1 MRSSISPNSAKRL
14 SGWILSGWIKPSEGQ
29 RRKLWLLLSCALFV
43 LLLPAIG
50 FGQESPRNVLIF
62 SADDTTLPANVFINQ
77 GIRSTLKE
85 HWKAPIQIYDEG
97 QDSFRIPND
106 KYEAE
111 LVKLLQK
118 KYEGIHLDVIFAA
131 GPPVVRF
138 LSKYKGQLFPD
149 SPVIFLVTDLGRIA
163 DLDLGPN
170 FTGVS
175 TKVEPATTLE
185 LALAFHPQTQRV
197 VLVAGNASIDKGLL
211 ALAQNE
217 FCPYESKLAFTYLTD
232 LTPEQIRQRLA
243 ILPEKTIV
251 IFLAYNNDTTGK
263 AYSGREVLS
272 LLASTSNAPVY
283 GVSQTLLGYG
293 IVGGSLLSYEALGL
307 AGGQMGLRILAG
319 ESPQNIAPQTLP
331 SFPMF
336 DWRQLRR
343 WNIDQAKLP
352 AGSIVTYQEFSAWK
366 LYKWRIIGA
375 ISLIVLQALLIAWLL
390 VLRARRRAAEL
401 ASRRFASQ
409 AALEHKRLDEVV
421 SNVPGVVWESRLEP
435 GSTIRRAEFV
445 SPYVERLLGYS
456 VEEWLS
462 TPEFVWS
469 ITHEDDRE
477 RVAVE
482 SEALIASGKEG
493 VLQCRWVAK
502 SGDVLWVEAHLAA
515 VCDEDGKTIG
525 LRGVTMNIT
534 DRKQAEAALTENRAQ
549 LAGIIDT
556 AIDAIISIDERQRV
570 VLFNPAA
577 EQMFGCSADFAI
589 GQPLNHFVPT
599 PFRNAEETHHSASN
613 ATHRSG
619 FSIDSPGALYGR
631 RADGQDFPVEA
642 SISQVEVRGK
652 NYYTIILR
660 DVTERVRAET
670 ALRERKEEL
679 SEAQRVAKV
688 GSWEWDP
695 TTDTVTWSEEMFRIM
710 GHSASLPP
718 TNYENHPGLYTPES
732 WAALQT
738 AVDKALQHGTPYE
751 LELQLVRTDGSLL
764 WTSARGE
771 VLKDESGRVLK
782 LRGTLQDIAERKQ
795 AEEDLQR
802 AVAEVSELKNQL
814 QEENIYLQEEIKL
827 AHNFT
832 EIVGRS
838 DATKYVLFK
847 IEQVAPTDTTV
858 LITGETGTGK
868 ELVAHAIHSAST
880 RRDRPLVKLNCA
892 ALSPT
897 LIESELFGHE
907 KGAFTGATARKIG
920 RFELANAATI
930 FLDEIGELPLEL
942 QVKLLRVIQE
952 GEFERLGSSKT
963 IKADVRIIAATNRNL
978 KAAVEQGAFRED
990 LWYRLNVFP
999 ITVPP
1004 LRDRRED
1011 IPGLVEHF
1019 VRRFSLK
1026 VGKRILSIP
1035 PASLRILQ
1043 NYSWPGNVR
1052 ELANV
1057 LERAVI
1063 NTNGAVLRIVDHFEP
1078 SQIAQVEGQ
1087 PQTDKTLEEMEK
1099 EYITRV
1105 LETTGWRIEGRRGAA
1120 RILGLNPSTLRT
1132 RMAKLGIQKTD
1143 QGSTLASAAR

>member
-1 MRSSISPNSAKRL
+1 MRSRISPKSAKR
-14 SGWILSGWIKPSEGQ
+14 LSGWIKPSEG
-29 RRKLWLLLSCALFV
+29 RRKTLLVLSGALLV

-62 SADDTTLPANVFINQ
+62 SADDTSLPANIFINQ

-85 HWKAPIQIYDEG
+85 HWKTPIQIYDEG

-118 KYEGIHLDVIFAA
+118 KYEGIHLDAIFAV

-138 LSKYKGQLFPD
+138 LAKYKSELFPD
-149 SPVIFLVTDLGRIA
+149 SPKIFLVTDLSRIA

-175 TKVEPATTLE
+175 TRVEPVPTLE

-211 ALAQNE
+211 VQMQNE
-217 FCPYESKLAFTYLTD
+217 LRPYESKLAFTYLTD

-243 ILPEKTIV
+243 ALPDKTIV
-251 IFLAYNNDTTGK
+251 FFLAYNKDT
-263 AYSGREVLS
+263 ADNNYNSREVLT
-272 LLASTSNAPVY
+272 LLNSSTNAPIY
-283 GVSQTLLGYG
+283 GVSQSLLGYG

-307 AGGQMGLRILAG
+307 AAGQMGLRILAG
-319 ESPQNIAPQTLP
+319 EHPQNIAPQTLP
-331 SFPMF
+331 SVPMF
-336 DWRQLRR
+336 DWRELRR

-352 AGSIVTYQEFSAWK
+352 PGSIVRYQEFSAWH
-366 LYKWRIIGA
+366 LYKWRIVGA

-390 VLRARRRAAEL
+390 VLRTRRRAAEL
-401 ASRRFASQ
+401 ASQRFASQ

-435 GSTIRRAEFV
+435 GSTIRKAEFV

-456 VEEWLS
+456 VEEWLT

-469 ITHEDDRE
+469 ITHEDDRV
-477 RVAVE
+477 RVATE
-482 SEALIASGKEG
+482 SEALIASGTEG
-493 VLQCRWVAK
+493 VLQCRWLAK
-502 SGDVLWVEAHLAA
+502 NGDVLWVEAHLAPIF
-515 VCDEDGKTIG
+515 DEDGKTIG

-577 EQMFGCSADFAI
+577 EKMFGCSADLAI
-589 GQPLNHFVPT
+589 GKPLNHFVPT
-599 PFRNAEETHHSASN
+599 PFRDAQEA
-613 ATHRSG
+613 HRSSLKAAQRGG
-619 FSIDSPGALYGR
+619 FSSVAPGALYGR
-631 RADGQDFPVEA
+631 RADGEDFPVEA
-642 SISQVEVRGK
+642 SISQVEVRGH

-670 ALRERKEEL
+670 ALRERKQEL

-695 TTDTVTWSEEMFRIM
+695 ATDTVTWSEEMFRIL
-710 GHSASLPP
+710 GRNPSLPP
-718 TNYENHPGLYTPES
+718 TNYADHPALYTPAS
-732 WAALQT
+732 WALLKT
-738 AVDKALQHGTPYE
+738 AVDKALRHGTPYE
-751 LELQLVRTDGSLL
+751 LELQLIRNDGRLL

-802 AVAEVSELKNQL
+802 AVAEVSQLKNQL

-827 AHNFT
+827 AHNFN

-838 DATKYVLFK
+838 DAVKYVLFK
-847 IEQVAPTDTTV
+847 IEQVAPTDTSV

-868 ELVAHAIHSAST
+868 ELVAHAIHGASA

-907 KGAFTGATARKIG
+907 KGAFTGASARKIG
-920 RFELANAATI
+920 RFELANSATI

-963 IKADVRIIAATNRNL
+963 IKVDARIIAATNRNL
-978 KAAVEQGAFRED
+978 KAAVEQGIFRED

-1004 LRDRRED
+1004 LRDRKED

-1019 VRRFSLK
+1019 VRRFSQK
-1026 VGKRILSIP
+1026 VGKGISSIP

-1063 NTNGAVLRIVDHFEP
+1063 NTNGAVLRIVDHFEQP
-1078 SQIAQVEGQ
+1078 QVAQGEGQ
-1087 PQTDKTLEEMEK
+1087 LQTDKTLEEMEK
-1099 EYITRV
+1099 EYITRI
-1105 LETTGWRIEGRRGAA
+1105 LDTTGWRIEGRRGAA

-1132 RMAKLGIQKTD
+1132 RMAKLGIQKAE
-1143 QGSTLASAAR
+1143 GSTLASAMR